1 MICVC
6 SRRGRFVVLRVPR
19 HYLAAFSAVD
29 FSGVPLL
36 NPPALMRRGG
46 LIKQIVPLD
55 RYRPEMYEAH
65 RRLLGE
71 RRDRTTEEQASTP
84 ETG

>member
-1 MICVC
+1 
-6 SRRGRFVVLRVPR
+6 
-19 HYLAAFSAVD
+19 
-29 FSGVPLL
+29 
-36 NPPALMRRGG
+36 MRRGG